1 MATDRAENRRYAMM
15 IVMSR
20 DQIKEILDRVLT
32 WPPERH
38 ADAASVLTEME
49 AQDASP
55 LQLDDEQVAEV
66 TRRLA
71 DPNPKFVMLESVT
84 FYNRDGHNI
93 FGRGMVARWANL
105 PQPVPIPVATQSG
118 AQFNYFDLDSFNRES
133 RMDIYPG
140 ENEPLDI
147 AVRIDT
153 DTDCYA
159 WNNDVYIHPDGA
171 RNPDWKL
178 GPGVYLAKV
187 TINVSGRPN
196 TSYFRVHNEGPRS
209 SFRLEAA
216 AETEIKRVEAAG
228 R

>member
-1 MATDRAENRRYAMM
+1 VHD
-15 IVMSR
+15 IVLLVAGAILGALLGGIVAVVLSR
-20 DQIKEILDRVLT
+20 PNVTLSISA
-32 WPPERH
+32 P
-38 ADAASVLTEME
+38 M
-49 AQDASP
+49 P
-55 LQLDDEQVAEV
+55 LINTRFGPFTSLRIEV
-66 TRRLA
+66 SNKPRGWTLLA
-71 DPNPKFVMLESVT
+71 PALRCRGSVT
-84 FYNRDGHNI
+84 FYNRDRHNI

-133 RMDIYPG
+133 RMDIYSG

>member
-71 DPNPKFVMLESVT
+71 DPNPKFVMLEEVRER
-84 FYNRDGHNI
+84 F
-93 FGRGMVARWANL
+93 ARRRA
-105 PQPVPIPVATQSG
+105 
-118 AQFNYFDLDSFNRES
+118 
-133 RMDIYPG
+133 
-140 ENEPLDI
+140 
-147 AVRIDT
+147 
-153 DTDCYA
+153 
-159 WNNDVYIHPDGA
+159 
-171 RNPDWKL
+171 
-178 GPGVYLAKV
+178 
-187 TINVSGRPN
+187 
-196 TSYFRVHNEGPRS
+196 
-209 SFRLEAA
+209 
-216 AETEIKRVEAAG
+216 
-228 R
+228 